1 MIGHACCVM
10 GHACC
15 VMGHACGMKGHACG
29 MMGYAHDVMG
39 HACGC
44 DMAWNLLFSF
54 KYACRSTIRGSR
66 IWKPPGLHITPFR
79 PCCLSDAALS
89 LFAGCPRFSDSAWHH
104 GENRCSGPSD
114 GGVKVVVVVRS
125 VC

>member
-54 KYACRSTIRGSR
+54 KYACRSNHQRQSDLEASR
-66 IWKPPGLHITPFR
+66 SP
-79 PCCLSDAALS
+79 
-89 LFAGCPRFSDSAWHH
+89 HH
-104 GENRCSGPSD
+104 PISPMLPE
-114 GGVKVVVVVRS
+114 
-125 VC
+125 